1 MKNVSNYTK
10 ASLFFEDIT
19 DPTVTVK
26 RDQSFTVQSFD
37 YECSRQRNTRGE
49 PYGPSMM
56 TTLRFTIRSLPDGH
70 LKSLYQRLSDKEPA
84 HFSVVFNAL
93 FNVDEEQ
100 GNRLS
105 DYDSALVA
113 AGAVVSVSEIYG
125 DTMPDNGASVDQNA
139 APNDLMMTTVKVLL
153 QSITYVGGSNYR
165 KELYVN
171 Y

>member
-1 MKNVSNYTK
+1 
-10 ASLFFEDIT
+10 
-19 DPTVTVK
+19 
-26 RDQSFTVQSFD
+26 
-37 YECSRQRNTRGE
+37 
-49 PYGPSMM
+49 M

-139 APNDLMMTTVKVLL
+139 APNDLMMTTVEVLL
-153 QSITYVGGSNYR
+153 QSITYVGGRNYR